1 MFLYQIAL
9 EHGCWYVGTT
19 TCLKRRM
26 GEHVDS
32 NSRGAEW
39 TKLHK
44 PLQPL
49 QFKSW
54 VIPDINKFQV
64 EEMEDVLTVA
74 LLKQYGLDKV
84 RGGYRITC
92 RKMKKIIPRN
102 KARWVYNKIRKST

>member
-9 EHGCWYVGTT
+9 EDGCWYVGTT

-26 GEHVDS
+26 EEHTDGC
-32 NSRGAEW
+32 GAEW

-44 PLQPL
+44 PLEPL
-49 QFKSW
+49 QLKSW
-54 VIPDINKFQV
+54 EIPNLNIFQV

-74 LLKQYGLDKV
+74 LLKKYGLDKV

-92 RKMKKIIPRN
+92 RKMNKIVPRN